1 MAALTNK
8 QVFELEDIA
17 GSLARGIK
25 FIKSDR
31 IGFAFLQDR
40 PATTTSDYQTLD
52 GKRSASM
59 MEKSYGSDLCGL
71 YDALRDLQEFIADHK
86 RQR

>member
-8 QVFELEDIA
+8 QQHELECIV
-17 GSLARGIK
+17 GNLTRGIN

-71 YDALRDLQEFIADHK
+71 YHALRDLQEFMADHK

>member
-1 MAALTNK
+1 MATLTNK
-8 QVFELEDIA
+8 QLFELEGIA
-17 GSLARGIK
+17 ANLSRGIN

-31 IGFAFLQDR
+31 IGFAYLQNR
-40 PATTTSDYQTLD
+40 PATTTSDYQSMD

-71 YDALRDLQEFIADHK
+71 YDALKELQEFMADHK